1 MYPMGSSSRWWL
13 NLDSSASPAYQGARQ
28 LKPTQVCNYT
38 SSKRFDAWKRRK
50 SMPEQLNQKTQGLTY
65 LPEFNIVIFALLL
78 NFPWEF
84 LQVPFFEGMPTVEHW
99 QGVKSCTQAS
109 IGDAVIMLVA
119 FWCVAAFAG
128 RYWLLRP
135 KFAHIGSLVAV
146 GVGITIL
153 IEKLAVSGG
162 WVQSWSYSEQML
174 TAFGIGITPVLQ
186 WIVLPPLTIWFCKR
200 QLV

>member
-1 MYPMGSSSRWWL
+1 
-13 NLDSSASPAYQGARQ
+13 
-28 LKPTQVCNYT
+28 
-38 SSKRFDAWKRRK
+38 
-50 SMPEQLNQKTQGLTY
+50 MPEQLNQETQGLTY

-84 LQVPFFEGMPTVEHW
+84 LQVPFYGGMPTAEHG
-99 QGVKSCTQAS
+99 QGVKSCTQAT

-162 WVQSWSYSEQML
+162 WGKAGPTRSECL
-174 TAFGIGITPVLQ
+174 RRSASASHLCCSGSSF
-186 WIVLPPLTIWFCKR
+186 R
-200 QLV
+200 R

>member
-1 MYPMGSSSRWWL
+1 
-13 NLDSSASPAYQGARQ
+13 
-28 LKPTQVCNYT
+28 
-38 SSKRFDAWKRRK
+38 
-50 SMPEQLNQKTQGLTY
+50 MPEQLNQETQGLTY

-84 LQVPFFEGMPTVEHW
+84 LQVPFFEGMATAEHW
-99 QGVKSCTQAS
+99 QGVKSCTQAT

-146 GVGITIL
+146 GEGITIV
-153 IEKLAVSGG
+153 IEKLAVSGV
-162 WVQSWSYSEQML
+162 WVQSWSYSERMF
-174 TAFGIGITPVLQ
+174 TAFCIGITPVLQ

-200 QLV
+200 QLGPGPMR